1 MPEEILKIKKDS
13 NYYVQNKLVLTHDIK
28 DLNEYLTQLLGLY
41 TSLEEE
47 ITLSELVH
55 ALYGLRK
62 FISDYFSEDYEVL
75 RAFVTGTKLEEPCKY
90 VRFYKSFRVEA
101 DNFSDEEE
109 YVYILPEVEFVKAE
123 EGETGYTKL
132 GEVPV
137 IIDEN
142 LTFKNEEFSF
152 NKKVKFTFQDIIYCI
167 FDEVSEYVKEGTNI
181 SY

>member
-1 MPEEILKIKKDS
+1 MAEEILKIKKDS
-13 NYYVQNKLVLTHDIK
+13 NFYVQGKLVMTNDVK

-41 TSLEEE
+41 TTLEEE

-55 ALYGLRK
+55 ALYGLKK

-101 DNFSDEEE
+101 DDFSDTDE

-123 EGETGYTKL
+123 EGEEGYTKL
-132 GEVPV
+132 GDIPV
-137 IIDEN
+137 VMDEN
-142 LTFKNEEFSF
+142 LKFQSEEFSF
-152 NKKVKFTFQDIIYCI
+152 NKKVKFTFQDVICCV
-167 FDEVSEYVKEGTNI
+167 FDEVGEYVKEGTNI